1 MSKVLDVSNGDYRVR
16 VQTGGNII
24 LDTQSTYG
32 KVLVIGDLDV
42 QGQLTYIESTNTQ
55 VNDNIL
61 QLNYGQTGN
70 GISSANNYVSGIEIE
85 RGNYSAAQ
93 ILFNENVQHYDP
105 VTSTEVNGT
114 FVLSTAD
121 GKLSGLRV
129 ASISNSGTTDFVFDM
144 QGSANVLRV
153 ANSLGG
159 YENNINND
167 NDIINRKYLYNYVAA
182 SNGVADVSL
191 IHYPLTGSYN
201 TVARTTNNSIDFLVG
216 AQLKAQVTAGGL
228 NINDVLLS
236 GHTITNVSVN
246 PLVLTATNN
255 TVEVNAVLNLDNQ
268 STDITTPKT
277 TLVGGLPTTTIYTKS
292 AEGPGRTGIYFTNS
306 TAYGSNAYN
315 NDELVSKNRAVL
327 LSILL

>member
-70 GISSANNYVSGIEIE
+70 GISSANNYVSGIEIK

-182 SNGVADVSL
+182 SNGVASVDRIYFPTTGGIAGSTSSIEAFGSSIVFQISQSTRAIISPTGVS
-191 IHYPLTGSYN
+191 
-201 TVARTTNNSIDFLVG
+201 VD
-216 AQLKAQVTAGGL
+216 
-228 NINDVLLS
+228 NINLYS
-236 GHTITNVSVN
+236 NTITNTTSN
-246 PLVLTATNN
+246 NLILSSTNN
-255 TVEVNAVLNLDNQ
+255 NVEINSVLNLDNQ
-268 STDITTPKT
+268 SSIPSYTTGT
-277 TLVGGLPTTTIYTKS
+277 TKIYSS
-292 AEGPGRTGIYFTNS
+292 ATAGPGGTGIYFTNNQAAH
-306 TAYGSNAYN
+306 TA
-315 NDELVSKNRAVL
+315 DELVSRRRAVA

>member
-70 GISSANNYVSGIEIE
+70 GISSANNYVSGLEIK

-182 SNGVADVSL
+182 SNGVASVDRIYFPTTGGIAGSTSSIEAFGSSIVFQISQSTRAIISPTGVS
-191 IHYPLTGSYN
+191 
-201 TVARTTNNSIDFLVG
+201 VD
-216 AQLKAQVTAGGL
+216 
-228 NINDVLLS
+228 NINLYS
-236 GHTITNVSVN
+236 NTITNTTSN
-246 PLVLTATNN
+246 NLILSSTNN
-255 TVEVNAVLNLDNQ
+255 NVEINSVLNLDNQ
-268 STDITTPKT
+268 SSIPSYTTGT
-277 TLVGGLPTTTIYTKS
+277 TKIYSS
-292 AEGPGRTGIYFTNS
+292 ATAGPGGTGIYFTNNQAAH
-306 TAYGSNAYN
+306 TA
-315 NDELVSKNRAVL
+315 DELVSRRRAVA